1 MGVSMASECVCA
13 RALTVSVIVGYKE
26 EDMKTFCSKVIEQ
39 KETIGEILM
48 RARERAHLT
57 RAQAALAVGVQ
68 EHYLVALE
76 ENRWH
81 DLPGVL
87 YVRRYLE
94 QYAKYLGIVPKAL
107 LAQLKTQLI
116 HDHWSN
122 APKPQS
128 CTRAHLV
135 VWPQRLRR
143 IAMAAALIAL
153 VGYLGVQ
160 LVALTN
166 PPPLAVDYPPDGLI
180 THLESITLS
189 GSTEPEARLMV
200 NNEAVTVRADG
211 SFSVSL
217 TLAKG
222 VNYIHYSAARRFG
235 RERILERRVVRD
247 GATGRIDPALMTP

>member
-1 MGVSMASECVCA
+1 
-13 RALTVSVIVGYKE
+13 
-26 EDMKTFCSKVIEQ
+26 MKAFYSKAIEQ

-57 RAQAALAVGVQ
+57 RAQAACAAGVQ
-68 EHYLVALE
+68 EHYLAALE
-76 ENRWH
+76 ENRWR

-94 QYAKYLGIVPKAL
+94 QYANYLGVAPKTL
-107 LAQLKTQLI
+107 LAQLKIQLV

-122 APKPQS
+122 TPKSQS
-128 CTRAHLV
+128 CTRAHFV

-143 IAMAAALIAL
+143 IAMAAVLLAI
-153 VGYLGVQ
+153 VGYLGMQ
-160 LVALTN
+160 LIALTN
-166 PPPLAVDYPPDGLI
+166 PPPLAVDYPPDGFV
-180 THLESITLS
+180 THLESITVS

-211 SFSVSL
+211 TFSASL

-222 VNYIHYSAARRFG
+222 VNYIHLSVARRFG
-235 RERILERRVVRD
+235 RERILERSVVRD
-247 GATGRIDPALMTP
+247 GATSGVYRVLPRP